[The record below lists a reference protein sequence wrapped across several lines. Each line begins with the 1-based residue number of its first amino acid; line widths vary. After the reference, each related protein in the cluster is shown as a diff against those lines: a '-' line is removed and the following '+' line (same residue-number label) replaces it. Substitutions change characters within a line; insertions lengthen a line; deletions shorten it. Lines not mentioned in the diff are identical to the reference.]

1 MYQIFV
7 ILSASGLGAYFLMPI
22 ILATTVFGRNKGVF
36 EIKSLKQQ
44 KLFVSLFGLIVGA
57 IAVSSVIVSFESGL
71 NAYLRTFI
79 ILSSITY
86 IFFTISSIKELSKIN
101 ANKNKFKRS
110 LI

>member
-7 ILSASGLGAYFLMPI
+7 ILTVSGLGAYFLMPI

-36 EIKSLKQQ
+36 ESKSLKQR
-44 KLFVSLFGLIVGA
+44 KLFVSLFSLIAGA
-57 IAVSSVIVSFESGL
+57 IAVSSIIVSFESGL
-71 NAYLRTFI
+71 NGYLRTFI

-86 IFFTISSIKELSKIN
+86 IFFTVSSIKALSKIS
-101 ANKNKFKRS
+101 ASKNNFKRS